1 MLGSLLFTDAQ
12 DGAARRAAEFTQL
25 SGLMESMEHEL
36 TVEDMLTL
44 TAEDD
49 SELTTPR
56 TEDTETFRW
65 SGSSY
70 EQAPVAGDDGAGAA
84 MLKATAS
91 ASRILGSRPRVTRDE
106 KWATTAVHA
115 RSTHGSTLKP
125 FRSRT
130 QEMNLEEPIAAIHTG
145 TVAATAT

>member
-1 MLGSLLFTDAQ
+1 M
-12 DGAARRAAEFTQL
+12 
-25 SGLMESMEHEL
+25 
-36 TVEDMLTL
+36 TL

-84 MLKATAS
+84 MLKATAARHL
-91 ASRILGSRPRVTRDE
+91 ASWDLGHE
-106 KWATTAVHA
+106 
-115 RSTHGSTLKP
+115 
-125 FRSRT
+125 
-130 QEMNLEEPIAAIHTG
+130 
-145 TVAATAT
+145 